1 MELLIYILIFI
12 IGIIFG
18 NFSTMAVYKITS
30 KKDNKKTKKFCTNW
44 KINILMGVT
53 SIGIFHSLHYVP
65 VGISILSTIEYIY
78 QMIFISTLVVIASID
93 KKNKKIYKPVIF
105 TGCVIAGIYI
115 IYLYIT
121 KNVEIFSIY
130 KYVIYFIIVFT
141 LSMITTKHRYF
152 KYSYLLEIMMI
163 CIYMNMFVVSEVFLI
178 TAILTMV
185 SLTIGSL
192 IKKYNQKVDNS
203 DILAENATN
212 LDIPIGMYLCISNI
226 IAMIISGIEFIKI

>member
-1 MELLIYILIFI
+1 MELLIYVFIFI

-18 NFSTMAVYKITS
+18 NCSQIALYKIIY
-30 KKDNKKTKKFCTNW
+30 KKENKKQLYINW
-44 KINILMGVT
+44 KMNILMGIV
-53 SIGIFHSLHYVP
+53 SIGIFNSLNFSIKN
-65 VGISILSTIEYIY
+65 ISFLTIIEYVY
-78 QMIFISTLVVIASID
+78 LMIFVSTLVILALID
-93 KKNKKIYKPVIF
+93 KKNKKIYKPIVF

-141 LSMITTKHRYF
+141 LSIITSKHRYF

-178 TAILTMV
+178 TAILTMI
-185 SLTIGSL
+185 SLTIGIL
-192 IKKYNQKVDNS
+192 TQKRKQKIDNS
-203 DILAENATN
+203 DILAENNNN

-226 IAMIISGIEFIKI
+226 IAMIISGIEFMKI

>member
-1 MELLIYILIFI
+1 MELLIYVLIFI
-12 IGIIFG
+12 IGMIFG
-18 NFSTMAVYKITS
+18 NFSQIALYKITY
-30 KKDNKKTKKFCTNW
+30 KKENKKQLYINW
-44 KINILMGVT
+44 KMNILMGIV
-53 SIGIFHSLHYVP
+53 SIGIFNSLNFSIKNISFLTIIEYVYLMIF
-65 VGISILSTIEYIY
+65 VSTLSILA
-78 QMIFISTLVVIASID
+78 VID
-93 KKNKKIYKPVIF
+93 KKNKKIYKPIVF

-141 LSMITTKHRYF
+141 LSIITSKHRYF

-178 TAILTMV
+178 TAVLTMI
-185 SLTIGSL
+185 SLTIGIL
-192 IKKYNQKVDNS
+192 IQKRKQKIDNS
-203 DILAENATN
+203 DILAENKN